1 MDVSLPADP
10 KTSKYYQGTHGDTDY
25 YFFETPD
32 LPLFAPLLNDK
43 IGVGNFNGNT
53 FNLASG
59 NTIKLDVLNG
69 ALSDNVL
76 NSGGCLRVDGH
87 LAPRGTWRAL
97 TGQGI
102 KVGFTRGPVA

>member
-1 MDVSLPADP
+1 LYPLNLIADVNAFLGVIYVHCVPLDVSLPADP

-53 FNLASG
+53 FNFASG

-69 ALSDNVL
+69 ALSANVL
-76 NSGGCLRVDGH
+76 NSGAASLWM
-87 LAPRGTWRAL
+87 AT
-97 TGQGI
+97 
-102 KVGFTRGPVA
+102 